1 MSKYIDLAMERRS
14 QMTPDGKPAWN
25 CCQAV
30 VSVFAQDAG
39 YDEGASMKAATYFRG
54 GMQMGSVCGAVT
66 GCLMALGLAGVDDP
80 QAANEIIR
88 NVRQNHHGLIECKDL
103 LRVNAENGGEKM
115 PHCNAMI
122 RECIGYVEDILREK
136 GKLP

>member
-1 MSKYIDLAMERRS
+1 MSKYIDLAMERRN
-14 QMTPDGKPAWN
+14 QFTPEGRPAWN

-39 YDEGASMKAATYFRG
+39 YDEDACMKAATFFQG
-54 GMQMGSVCGAVT
+54 GMQTGSVCGAVT
-66 GCLMALGLAGVDDP
+66 GALLALGMAGIDDP
-80 QAANEIIR
+80 EAANEV
-88 NVRQNHHGLIECKDL
+88 VRTIKENHDGMIYCKDL

-122 RECIGYVEDILREK
+122 RECVGYVEEILREK